1 MNFVVKKICENGVR
15 VVGTFNNHKEALEKK
30 QELLDSQ
37 EFSECFIEIIAPE
50 GFQLAGAGA

>member
-37 EFSECFIEIIAPE
+37 EFSECFIEIIAPKV
-50 GFQLAGAGA
+50 FS

>member
-15 VVGTFNNHKEALEKK
+15 VVGTFNNHEEALDKK

-50 GFQLAGAGA
+50 GFQLAGVGA